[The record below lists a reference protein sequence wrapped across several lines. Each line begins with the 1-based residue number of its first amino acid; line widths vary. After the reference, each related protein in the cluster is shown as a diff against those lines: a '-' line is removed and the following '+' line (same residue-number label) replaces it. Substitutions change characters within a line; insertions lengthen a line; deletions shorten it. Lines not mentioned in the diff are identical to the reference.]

1 MKLKKL
7 FAGIVAVAMM
17 ATMAIPGFAAE
28 VKAEDIQTDTTTAN
42 VTVSYKLTNAG
53 TTSPAEDF
61 EFTIAKAGTQYVVAS
76 AQPELTIGK
85 ASFAR
90 GAATTT
96 TGATASA
103 AIELGSL
110 NAKFKKPGI
119 YNYIIEQ
126 TAGSTAGVTYATSNK
141 LLLKVTVFNKVINED
156 TGATEIWKAYALYHL
171 TDDSTASKWT
181 VNGNKIDGTAIEN
194 VYTANVVNVSKTIK
208 GSMANHDQTF
218 DFKAVFTVPE
228 GLTWTPAITFAEG
241 GITATKNDA
250 GEWEFVLGD
259 KDQIHFNNIPA
270 GVTFYI
276 AEADYTGEDDAT
288 GTKGYTTTYK
298 YNTDNAVTGIKTD
311 TLTMNA
317 NAATV
322 AYTNTKG
329 GMIDTGVILDNAPYI
344 ALLTIVAVG
353 AVVMIMKKRR
363 NYED

>member
-17 ATMAIPGFAAE
+17 ATMAMPGFAAE
-28 VKAEDIQTDTTTAN
+28 VKAEDIQADTTSAE
-42 VTVSYKLTNAG
+42 VKVSYKLANAG
-53 TTSPAEDF
+53 TTSPKEDF
-61 EFTIAKAGTQYVVAS
+61 EFTIAKAGTTYVAAS

-85 ASFAR
+85 ASFAKE
-90 GAATTT
+90 AATT

-103 AIELGSL
+103 TIELGSL

-141 LLLKVTVFNKVINED
+141 LLLKVTAFNKVVNAD

-171 TDDSTASKWT
+171 TEDSTAAKWT
-181 VNGNKIDGTAIEN
+181 VKGDKIDGTAIEN
-194 VYTANVVNVSKTIK
+194 VYTANVVNVSKAVK
-208 GSMANHDQTF
+208 GSMANRDQTF
-218 DFKAVFTVPE
+218 NFKAVFSVPD
-228 GLTWTPAITFAEG
+228 GLTWNPEITFAEG
-241 GITATKNDA
+241 GIAATQNDA
-250 GEWEFVLGD
+250 GEWVFALGD
-259 KDQIHFNNIPA
+259 KQQIHFNNIPA

-298 YNTDNAVTGIKTD
+298 YNNGETVTAIQTSE
-311 TLTMNA
+311 LTMNKD
-317 NAATV
+317 AATV

-344 ALLTIVAVG
+344 ALLTIVAAG
-353 AVVMIMKKRR
+353 AVVMILKKRR

>member
-17 ATMAIPGFAAE
+17 ATMAMPSFAVE
-28 VKAEDIQTDTTTAN
+28 AEDISADTTNAE
-42 VTVSYKLTNAG
+42 VTVSYKLTNTG
-53 TTSPAEDF
+53 NKSPAEDF
-61 EFTIAKAGTQYVVAS
+61 KFTIAKAGTTYVAAS
-76 AQPELTIGK
+76 EQPDLTIGN
-85 ASFAR
+85 ASFAKDT
-90 GAATTT
+90 ATTN
-96 TGATASA
+96 GATAKA
-103 AIELGSL
+103 TIDLGSKDT
-110 NAKFKKPGI
+110 KFKKPGI
-119 YNYIIEQ
+119 YNYFIQQ

-141 LLLKVTVFNKVINED
+141 LLLKVTAFNKVTNAE

-171 TDDSTASKWT
+171 TDDSTASNWT
-181 VNGNKIDGTAIEN
+181 VKGEKINGAAIEN
-194 VYTANVVNVSKTIK
+194 VYTANVVNVSKAVK
-208 GSMANHDQTF
+208 GSMANRDQKF
-218 DFKAVFTVPE
+218 SFKAVFSVPDS
-228 GLTWTPAITFAEG
+228 LTWTPDITFAEN
-241 GITATKNDA
+241 GITATQNDA

-298 YNTDNAVTGIKTD
+298 YNNDSAVTGIKTD

-344 ALLTIVAVG
+344 ALLTIVAAG
-353 AVVMIMKKRR
+353 AVVMIIKKRR

>member
-28 VKAEDIQTDTTTAN
+28 VKAENIQADTTSAE
-42 VTVSYKLTNAG
+42 VKVSYKLANAG
-53 TTSPAEDF
+53 TTSPKEDF
-61 EFTIAKAGTQYVVAS
+61 EFTIAKAGTTYVAAS
-76 AQPELTIGK
+76 EQPELTIGK
-85 ASFAR
+85 ASFAK
-90 GAATTT
+90 GAATTG
-96 TGATASA
+96 GATASA
-103 AIELGSL
+103 TIDLGAK
-110 NAKFKKPGI
+110 NATFTKPGI
-119 YNYIIEQ
+119 YNYFIEQ
-126 TAGSTAGVTYATSNK
+126 TAGSTAGVTYAQSNK
-141 LLLKVTVFNKVINED
+141 LLLKVTVFNKVINET

-171 TDDSTASKWT
+171 TDNSTASNWT
-181 VNGNKIDGTAIEN
+181 VNGNKIEETAIEN
-194 VYTANVVNVSKTIK
+194 LYTANVVNVSKTIK
-208 GSMANHDQTF
+208 GSMANRDQTF
-218 DFKAVFTVPE
+218 NFKAVFSVPE
-228 GLTWTPAITFAEG
+228 SLTWTPDITFAEN
-241 GITATKNDA
+241 GITATQNAA

-259 KDQIHFNNIPA
+259 KQQIHFNNIPA

-298 YNTDNAVTGIKTD
+298 YNNNDAVTAIKTD
-311 TLTMNA
+311 ELTMNA

-344 ALLTIVAVG
+344 ALLTIVAAG
-353 AVVMIMKKRR
+353 AVVMILKKRR

>member
-61 EFTIAKAGTQYVVAS
+61 EFTIAKAGTQYVAAS
-76 AQPELTIGK
+76 AQPNLTIGK
-85 ASFAR
+85 ASFAKS
-90 GAATTT
+90 AATTA
-96 TGATASA
+96 GATVNAT
-103 AIELGSL
+103 IDLGTK
-110 NAKFKKPGI
+110 NATFTKPGI
-119 YNYIIEQ
+119 YNYFIAQ
-126 TAGSTAGVTYATSNK
+126 TAGSTAGVTYAQSNK
-141 LLLKVTVFNKVINED
+141 LLLKVTVFNKVTDET

-171 TDDSTASKWT
+171 TDDSTASNWT
-181 VNGNKIDGTAIEN
+181 VKGEKINGAAIEN
-194 VYTANVVNVSKTIK
+194 VYTANVVNVSKAVK
-208 GSMANHDQTF
+208 GSMANRDQKF
-218 DFKAVFTVPE
+218 SFKAVFSVPDS
-228 GLTWTPAITFAEG
+228 LTWNPDITFAEG
-241 GITATKNDA
+241 GIVATQNDA

-344 ALLTIVAVG
+344 ALLTIVAAG